1 MTTLR
6 DQRDKRLGL
15 NEALFRDVNERL
27 EELGESFGM
36 GDEQTDFVC
45 ECANPACTER
55 IAMTLDEYEHV
66 RADPTHFAVR
76 PGHIEAEIEV
86 VLAEN
91 ERFLLVE
98 KRDPDSV
105 RVVER
110 LDPRSRS
117 HAAE

>member
-1 MTTLR
+1 MESAR
-6 DQRDKRLGL
+6 DQRDERLGL

-27 EELGESFGM
+27 EELGESFGV
-36 GDEQTDFVC
+36 GNERTDFIC
-45 ECANPACTER
+45 ECGNPGCTER
-55 IAMTLDEYEHV
+55 ISMTLADYEQV

-76 PGHIEAEIEV
+76 PGHVEEEIEV
-86 VLAEN
+86 VVFEN
-91 ERFLLVE
+91 ERFFVVE

-117 HAAE
+117 RSAE